1 MAQAVPATMNV
12 VEVREPGG
20 PEMLRLGTRPT
31 PQAGHGEILVAVA
44 AAGVNRA
51 DCMQRAGSYP
61 PPPGAP
67 DTLGLEVSGTV
78 AAVGQGA
85 ARFEP
90 GEQVCALVSG
100 GGYAEYCVAPADNTL
115 PLPAGLDAVAGAAL
129 PEALFTVWANL
140 YDRAWLGDGERLLVH
155 GGASGI
161 GTAAIQLAAALGTR
175 VFATA
180 GSAEKRAACEALGA
194 ERCIDYREEDFVEIV
209 LELTGG
215 EGVDVILDMVGGDYL
230 RRNLKALA
238 TNGRLVQI
246 ATQAGHKVEL
256 SLVPIMA
263 KGAYLTGSR
272 LRPRSVE
279 EKAQIAAQLEEVV
292 WPLLAG
298 GRIKPVIDSTFALA
312 DAAQAHARMEAGAH
326 IGKILLTP

>member
-1 MAQAVPATMNV
+1 M
-12 VEVREPGG
+12 
-20 PEMLRLGTRPT
+20 
-31 PQAGHGEILVAVA
+31 
-44 AAGVNRA
+44 
-51 DCMQRAGSYP
+51 
-61 PPPGAP
+61 
-67 DTLGLEVSGTV
+67 

-85 ARFEP
+85 PRFEP
-90 GEQVCALVSG
+90 GEPVCALVGG

-180 GSAEKRAACEALGA
+180 GSPEKRAACEALGA

-215 EGVDVILDMVGGDYL
+215 EGV
-230 RRNLKALA
+230 RRHPRHGRAATICGATSRALA

-246 ATQAGHKVEL
+246 ATQAGHKVE
-256 SLVPIMA
+256 PEP
-263 KGAYLTGSR
+263 GADHGQGR
-272 LRPRSVE
+272 LPHRL
-279 EKAQIAAQLEEVV
+279 AAAAAVDRGEGADRGAARRR
-292 WPLLAG
+292 WCGPCW
-298 GRIKPVIDSTFALA
+298 RA
-312 DAAQAHARMEAGAH
+312 DASSR
-326 IGKILLTP
+326 

>member
-20 PEMLRLGTRPT
+20 PEMLRLGTRPS
-31 PQAGHGEILVAVA
+31 PQPGHGEILVAVA

-67 DTLGLEVSGTV
+67 DTIGLEVSGRV
-78 AAVGQGA
+78 AAVGPGA
-85 ARFEP
+85 ARFQP

-180 GSAEKRAACEALGA
+180 GGAEKRAACEALGA

-272 LRPRSVE
+272 LRPRSIE
-279 EKAQIAAQLEEVV
+279 EKAQIAVQLEKVV

-312 DAAQAHARMEAGAH
+312 EAARAHARMEASAH